1 MSDANEL
8 PIEELLA
15 PIAGDAP
22 VGKNLRAD
30 DSIDPALRTVRDLAK
45 DAVKKERDAGN
56 AGEDPS
62 FAGLSEWRS
71 ASEECQTILRE
82 MSKDVEV
89 AALIVE
95 ASVRTDGMAGL
106 ASGLELV
113 AGLAERYWPDILER
127 AKAGVM
133 ATSGAEPSEEEIIQ
147 TLLIRPNQW
156 SEALYLPIA
165 RVPLTSGGSEGDFAY
180 WQYEQAVQAEKL
192 SPDEREKRKAISVD
206 QFSRAVIS
214 TATGRPAEILALLT
228 SLDRAKAAAERVE
241 SAFQD
246 RLEGALS
253 VHAPSLGKIKERL
266 EDIKRCLYHSGK
278 EVLEALLAAG
288 ASPAAGGAATGA
300 AAGGGGGLGELTNRD
315 QAFRELSRIADF
327 FARTEPLSLLAEQIR
342 QVVRRGRLS
351 PDKYYKD
358 LIDDEN
364 SLRQFFR
371 LAGVMPPEEESS

>member
-1 MSDANEL
+1 MSDANVL

-15 PIAGDAP
+15 PIAGDTPA
-22 VGKNLRAD
+22 GKNLRAE

-62 FAGLSEWRS
+62 FAGLTEWRS
-71 ASEECQTILRE
+71 ASEEGQTILRE
-82 MSKDVEV
+82 VSKDVEV
-89 AALIVE
+89 AAIIVE
-95 ASVRTDGMAGL
+95 AGVRTDGLAGL

-113 AGLAERYWPDILER
+113 AGLVEQYWNDILER
-127 AKAGVM
+127 AKSGV
-133 ATSGAEPSEEEIIQ
+133 AEPNEEEIVQ

-156 SEALYLPIA
+156 SEALFLPIA

-192 SPDEREKRKAISVD
+192 SPEEREKRKAISVD

-214 TATGRPAEILALLT
+214 TATSRPGELLSLLA
-228 SLDRAKAAAERVE
+228 SLDRARAAAERVE
-241 SAFQD
+241 NAFQD

-253 VHAPSLGKIKERL
+253 MHAPSLGRIKERL
-266 EDIKRCLYHSGK
+266 EDIKRSLHHCGK

-288 ASPAAGGAATGA
+288 NEPAGGAPAAGGGQ
-300 AAGGGGGLGELTNRD
+300 AGGGALGELTNRD

-358 LIDDEN
+358 LIDDETT
-364 SLRQFFR
+364 LRQFFR
-371 LAGVMPPEEESS
+371 IVGVTPSDEESS

>member
-1 MSDANEL
+1 MSDANVL

-15 PIAGDAP
+15 PLAGDSPA
-22 VGKNLRAD
+22 GKNLRAE
-30 DSIDPALRTVRDLAK
+30 DSIDPALRIVRDLAK

-62 FAGLSEWRS
+62 FAGLAEWRS
-71 ASEECQTILRE
+71 ASEESQTILRE
-82 MSKDVEV
+82 VSKDVEV
-89 AALIVE
+89 AAIIVE
-95 ASVRTDGMAGL
+95 ASVRTDGLAGL

-113 AGLAERYWPDILER
+113 AGLAEQYWTDILER
-127 AKAGVM
+127 AK
-133 ATSGAEPSEEEIIQ
+133 SGAAEPNEEEIVQ

-156 SEALYLPIA
+156 SEALFLPIA
-165 RVPLTSGGSEGDFAY
+165 RVPLTSGGNEGDFAY

-192 SPDEREKRKAISVD
+192 SPEERDKRKAISVD

-214 TATGRPAEILALLT
+214 TATSRPNEILALLAN
-228 SLDRAKAAAERVE
+228 LDRARTAAERVE
-241 SAFQD
+241 AAFQD

-253 VHAPSLGKIKERL
+253 LHAPSLGKIKERL
-266 EDIKRCLYHSGK
+266 EDIKRCLHHSGK

-288 ASPAAGGAATGA
+288 SEPAAGVAVGGGAQA
-300 AAGGGGGLGELTNRD
+300 GGGLGELTNRD

-364 SLRQFFR
+364 TLRQFFR
-371 LAGVMPPEEESS
+371 IVGVTPSDEESS